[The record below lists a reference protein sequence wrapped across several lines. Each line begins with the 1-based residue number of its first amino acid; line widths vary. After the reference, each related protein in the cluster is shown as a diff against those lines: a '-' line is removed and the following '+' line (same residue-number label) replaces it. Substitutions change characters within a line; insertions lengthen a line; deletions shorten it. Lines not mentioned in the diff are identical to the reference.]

1 MVSVHQV
8 LSLVISSNNIIITI
22 IIITIILIVISLQHG
37 IAKQVG

>member
-1 MVSVHQV
+1 MVNVHQG
-8 LSLVISSNNIIITI
+8 LSLVISSNIIIITI